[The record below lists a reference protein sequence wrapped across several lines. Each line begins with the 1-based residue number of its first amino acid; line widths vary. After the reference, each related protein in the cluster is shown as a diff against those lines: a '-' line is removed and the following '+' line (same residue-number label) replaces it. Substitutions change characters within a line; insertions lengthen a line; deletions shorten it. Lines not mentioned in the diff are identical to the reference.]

1 MANNE
6 RLTKRVK
13 KIEDWV
19 AENEEMGGPKG
30 YLDTIVHMY
39 NSNALLNNNFSSLR
53 NDFQALRK
61 YTFEFIETNKLT
73 EEWNEF
79 LQEKEDENNAV
90 QEQQTE
96 EVPLQEEAESGEEVV
111 EAPKEKKSKKA
122 SKKE

>member
-6 RLTKRVK
+6 RLTKRLK

-30 YLDTIVHMY
+30 YMDTMVSMY
-39 NSNALLNNNFSSLR
+39 NSNLSLGRDAQRLNVQFNNLR
-53 NDFQALRK
+53 AMA
-61 YTFEFIETNKLT
+61 FEFIEENELT

-79 LQEKEDENNAV
+79 LKEKDNAV

-96 EVPLQEEAESGEEVV
+96 EVSVEEEAESGEEVV
-111 EAPKEKKSKKA
+111 EAPEEEKK
-122 SKKE
+122 